1 MENNFEKMKL
11 NGEEVKEDEGQ
22 IMMKIKACLPCGMH
36 LLNTQVAGHRMDLKK
51 KTFGIISESEEI
63 ILKSG
68 DKKHLRE
75 REIEFYEK
83 VKNSDDPVYK
93 ALSKL
98 IPQYCGIRELCL
110 FNENVQFLALGNTTS
125 GMAEPCVIDIKIGKR
140 TWDPLAGASK
150 RASEDKKYA
159 ESKNAYGFSITG
171 FRMIDVMTK
180 CLKVFDK
187 NDGKNLNS
195 ETVVE
200 ALKTFLNITPD
211 RPPCRNLLIMLLTS
225 LWKILAFFRTQK
237 LLRFYSSSV
246 LIVYDASRL
255 RHALRNNQLNDVHKI
270 CKYSNIQTN
279 YPLWSNSNNSNNIK
293 IDKKKLKKSSSS
305 HNFNSHELDNRIFT
319 NKSKC
324 LEMNGHDKK
333 DSIHTLCRTH
343 SVDNNYDSEMI
354 KMKQDYTFILS
365 ELMKPSKPYPDWVRV
380 TMIDFAHVYP
390 AEDNSVDKNY
400 LNGIENLIKIL
411 ETFLEDCKN

>member
-1 MENNFEKMKL
+1 MMENNFEKMKL

-36 LLNTQVAGHRMDLKK
+36 LLKTQVAGHRMDLKK
-51 KTFGIISESEEI
+51 KTFGIICESEEI

-68 DKKHLRE
+68 DKKHLRD
-75 REIEFYEK
+75 REIDFYEK

-93 ALSKL
+93 SLSKL
-98 IPQYCGIRELCL
+98 IPKYCGIRELCL
-110 FNENVQFLALGNTTS
+110 FNETVQFLALGNTTS
-125 GMAEPCVIDIKIGKR
+125 GMSEPCVIDIKIGKR
-140 TWDPLAGASK
+140 TWDPLAGANK

-159 ESKNAYGFSITG
+159 ESKSAYGFSITG

-200 ALKTFLNITPD
+200 ALKTFLNIAPD

-255 RHALRNNQLNDVHKI
+255 RHALRTNHQNEIEKRYD
-270 CKYSNIQTN
+270 YSNIPTN
-279 YPLWSNSNNSNNIK
+279 YPSWSSSANMK
-293 IDKKKLKKSSSS
+293 VDKKQLKKSSSS
-305 HNFNSHELDNRIFT
+305 HNFNAHEKDNRILT

-324 LEMNGHDKK
+324 LEMNGFDKK
-333 DSIHTLCRTH
+333 VIHTLCRTH
-343 SVDNNYDSEMI
+343 SVENNYDSEMI
-354 KMKQDYTFILS
+354 KMKQDYTYVLS

-400 LNGIENLIKIL
+400 LDGIENLIKIL
-411 ETFLEDCKN
+411 ETFLDNCQN